1 MRVSLFRGVLLA
13 AATAL
18 AGCGGADSSP
28 LPVAPVSDI
37 AVTTA
42 TSSISGTSLAE
53 MIAGTTDCPPE
64 RGVGLRAAAEGAAVS
79 VVFPRWP
86 EEGAVYDLSV
96 PGTSDFVVVSATSG
110 LRHFCA
116 PEEGGS
122 GMVLVNH
129 FEQVGDRYLAS
140 VEVSG
145 VVAGAATLDAHLYH

>member
-1 MRVSLFRGVLLA
+1 MRTSLIHALA
-13 AATAL
+13 VAALAI

-28 LPVAPVSDI
+28 LPVAPASDI
-37 AVTTA
+37 TVTTA
-42 TSSISGTSLAE
+42 TNSISGTSLAE
-53 MIAGTTDCPPE
+53 MIAGTTECPPE
-64 RGVGLRAAAEGAAVS
+64 RGIGLRATAEGAAIS

-86 EEGAVYDLSV
+86 DEGAVYDLSV
-96 PGTSDFVVVSATSG
+96 PGTSDFVVVCATTG

-129 FEQVGDRYLAS
+129 LEAVGDRWLAN
-140 VEVSG
+140 VTVSG

>member
-1 MRVSLFRGVLLA
+1 MRAALA
-13 AATAL
+13 MAVGFACAA
-18 AGCGGADSSP
+18 AGCGSPGSSP
-28 LPVAPVSDI
+28 FPVAPVSDI

-42 TSSISGTSLAE
+42 TTSISGTSLAE
-53 MIAGTTDCPPE
+53 MIAGSTDCPPE
-64 RGVGLRAAAEGAAVS
+64 RGIGLRAATEGAAVS

-86 EEGAVYDLSV
+86 DESAVYDLSV

-110 LRHFCA
+110 RQHFCA
-116 PEEGGS
+116 PEVGGS
-122 GMVLVNH
+122 GMVLVKH